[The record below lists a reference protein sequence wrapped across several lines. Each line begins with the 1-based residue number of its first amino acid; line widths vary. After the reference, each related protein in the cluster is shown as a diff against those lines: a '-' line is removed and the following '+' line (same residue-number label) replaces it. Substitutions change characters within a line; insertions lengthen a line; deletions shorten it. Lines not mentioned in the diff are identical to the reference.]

1 MATAFTSCNS
11 GFLSASYCTI
21 LYSEPGCTQCA
32 TVSTRLGAI
41 RLPVQKLPREPMM
54 VTTER
59 PMASGAGAA
68 PPTMANAGIGDSSAA
83 TMAGRILIGY
93 SHSLRGARR
102 QAAGPGWRQSIP
114 RVSRSCGEL
123 HDLRDW
129 MIEAV
134 IWDF

>member
-1 MATAFTSCNS
+1 MATALTSRNS

-59 PMASGAGAA
+59 LMASAAGAA
-68 PPTMANAGIGDSSAA
+68 PPTMAPAGVGDSSAA
-83 TMAGRILIGY
+83 AMMAGRILIGF
-93 SHSLRGARR
+93 SHSLLGVRR
-102 QAAGPGWRQSIP
+102 QAAGRAGADAFR
-114 RVSRSCGEL
+114 
-123 HDLRDW
+123 
-129 MIEAV
+129 
-134 IWDF
+134 